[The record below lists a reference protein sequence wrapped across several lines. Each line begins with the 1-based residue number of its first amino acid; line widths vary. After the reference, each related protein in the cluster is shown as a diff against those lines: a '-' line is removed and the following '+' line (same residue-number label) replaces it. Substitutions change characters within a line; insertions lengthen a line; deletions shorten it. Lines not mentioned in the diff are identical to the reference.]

1 MERLAKLNVK
11 EDEIVNICDLAKF
24 SYFNFG
30 NWTDADTFNLAIGQG
45 ENAYTPAQIVRYV
58 AAIANGGNLVEVS
71 TVDKVI
77 SSDYSDIEVDK
88 NKIEKIPFNDASNLK
103 DITEGMK
110 LVARQGTAKGVFGN
124 FPIDVAA
131 KTGTAERSGKIP
143 TKNEYEYLKSHLSS
157 YGVDP
162 NEAIALGNKL
172 KDEADKEAAEDFY
185 KQQEEEL
192 KQEEKESKKLFS
204 FGKKEEEETE
214 TNKKQEYVPDKSDAK
229 KAVYLRLAIKELND
243 NITDEDIDRFK
254 DSYKSFAWAVAF
266 APADDPEIA
275 VVTVIPQGESSAFAL
290 LPIREILGQYFGLIN
305 DENPNNEAQVISR
318 KEENEMNFVSKLK
331 K

>member
-1 MERLAKLNVK
+1 MLSFENQ
-11 EDEIVNICDLAKF
+11 NIEF
-24 SYFNFG
+24 
-30 NWTDADTFNLAIGQG
+30 
-45 ENAYTPAQIVRYV
+45 
-58 AAIANGGNLVEVS
+58 
-71 TVDKVI
+71 
-77 SSDYSDIEVDK
+77 
-88 NKIEKIPFNDASNLK
+88 
-103 DITEGMK
+103 
-110 LVARQGTAKGVFGN
+110 
-124 FPIDVAA
+124 
-131 KTGTAERSGKIP
+131 
-143 TKNEYEYLKSHLSS
+143 
-157 YGVDP
+157 
-162 NEAIALGNKL
+162 
-172 KDEADKEAAEDFY
+172 
-185 KQQEEEL
+185 
-192 KQEEKESKKLFS
+192 
-204 FGKKEEEETE
+204 
-214 TNKKQEYVPDKSDAK
+214 KQEYVPDKSDAK